1 MIRAILSAIGLT
13 TDRPSFREFTIT
25 ALVTTS
31 LGSLWS
37 VAMIGNDPS
46 ELPILLTLG
55 AVSCVSALALR
66 AVIGTSSGPF

>member
-13 TDRPSFREFTIT
+13 TACPSFREFMIT
-25 ALVTTS
+25 ALVTMS
-31 LGSLWS
+31 LGSLWA

-55 AVSCVSALALR
+55 AVSCVSALSLR
-66 AVIGTSSGPF
+66 AVIGNESGPF

>member
-13 TDRPSFREFTIT
+13 TARPSFRDCTIT

-31 LGSLWS
+31 LGSLWA
-37 VAMIGNDPS
+37 VAMIGNQPS

-55 AVSCVSALALR
+55 AVSCVSALSLR

>member
-13 TDRPSFREFTIT
+13 TDRPSFRDGMIT

-31 LGSLWS
+31 LGSLWA
-37 VAMIGNDPS
+37 VAMIGNQPS

-55 AVSCVSALALR
+55 AVSCVSALSLR
-66 AVIGTSSGPF
+66 AVIGTSSVPF